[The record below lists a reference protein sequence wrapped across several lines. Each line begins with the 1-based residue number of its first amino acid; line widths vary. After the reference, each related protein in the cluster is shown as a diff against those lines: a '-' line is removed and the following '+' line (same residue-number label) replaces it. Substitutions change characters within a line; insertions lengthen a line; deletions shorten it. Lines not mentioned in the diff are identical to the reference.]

1 MTMSFQGKGCH
12 FLFASNYKF
21 AFKDFIICI
30 TNTLD
35 PQFGKTPPKVEEKKQ
50 FYKRKKNTIQTIR
63 FMISKVL
70 QQQGHK

>member
-1 MTMSFQGKGCH
+1 MLMTMSFQGKGSH

-35 PQFGKTPPKVEEKKQ
+35 PQFGKTPPKVEEKKP
-50 FYKRKKNTIQTIR
+50 FYKRKKKTPKQYD
-63 FMISKVL
+63 S
-70 QQQGHK
+70 